1 MDNQPQDL
9 NQNVDSTMNPTPNT
23 EAFQPQ
29 GQDFSYFDP
38 TQNPQTP
45 AQPEQYFDTSS
56 YPTTPEQP
64 GFSEQIQPDYSAPSQ
79 DFSDP
84 NLQPQNIS
92 AVSDYSGEVN
102 PNLDPNLSAP
112 LESANTF
119 IEQKTGNKKLFIIA
133 GVVIAVLVLIAGT
146 LVYLNTRN
154 TNDVNNPTPLPG
166 EQAPTPNP
174 ELDKQEEKVDVSL
187 TGGDNTPATKARTN
201 SKKKIDLDW
210 NLKSFIS
217 PVIDE
222 SGNCIVLET
231 CGPDSDK
238 DKDGFTT
245 LQEFQFSTDPLNED
259 TDADK
264 VADGDEVFVFYSDP
278 KTADSDGDTYKDG
291 DELTA
296 CYDPILNSN
305 DNISL
310 SRQTA
315 IGNNVSLKQLHEPT
329 IGTIKTSGASQ
340 GDVNSKGVNSVKC
353 VKPASE
359 DSNTGGTSTPT
370 DSDKS
375 DVQDSEKVQTN

>member
-9 NQNVDSTMNPTPNT
+9 NQNVDSTLNPTPNT

-64 GFSEQIQPDYSAPSQ
+64 GFSEQVQPEYSAANQ

-84 NLQPQNIS
+84 NLPPQNIS
-92 AVSDYSGEVN
+92 AVADYSGEVN
-102 PNLDPNLSAP
+102 PNLDPNLQEP

-154 TNDVNNPTPLPG
+154 INDVNNPTPLPS
-166 EQAPTPNP
+166 EQTPTPNP

-222 SGNCIVLET
+222 NGNCIVLET

-238 DKDGFTT
+238 DKDGLTT
-245 LQEFQFSTDPLNED
+245 LQEFQFGTDPLNED

-310 SRQTA
+310 SRQTT

-329 IGTIKTSGASQ
+329 ISTIKTSGASQ

-359 DSNTGGTSTPT
+359 DTNTGGTSTPSN
-370 DSDKS
+370 SDKS
-375 DVQDSEKVQTN
+375 EVQDSEKVQTN